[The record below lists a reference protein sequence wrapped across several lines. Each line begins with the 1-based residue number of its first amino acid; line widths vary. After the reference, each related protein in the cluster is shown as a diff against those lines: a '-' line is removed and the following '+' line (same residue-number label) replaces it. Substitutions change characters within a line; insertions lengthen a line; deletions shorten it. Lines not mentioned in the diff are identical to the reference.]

1 MLIFTQIH
9 KNFHYIFNVGEL
21 KSAAE
26 KRRCTATGAEKKIE
40 DANFKGKTINIDK
53 LSVGANQ
60 FTNRDGE
67 RQKRRHF
74 YPTFGFIGNDLGTFI
89 RWKVRTCYAHMEES
103 MSFWTKNAV

>member
-26 KRRCTATGAEKKIE
+26 KRCCAATGAEKKIE

-53 LSVGANQ
+53 LAYGANQ

-74 YPTFGFIGNDLGTFI
+74 YS
-89 RWKVRTCYAHMEES
+89 H
-103 MSFWTKNAV
+103 FWIYRE